1 VGWWIGFCLIR
12 QPSTTP
18 IVCFHQSKQ
27 VPVPTKSFESIT
39 LTKIIY
45 DAFSK
50 KNQTSRG
57 DWVHPT
63 LASRNSDSD
72 FAPDFS
78 AAGLHIRIL
87 KGCRFCED
95 KGNANNIKSTHMK
108 LETLKDLYIQ
118 ELKDLYSAEKQIIK
132 ALPKMVKAANNKQL
146 AAGFEEHLK
155 QTKEHVAR
163 LEKILTSHD
172 ESTRGPKCEGME
184 GVLKEGEEMIKED
197 ADEEVR
203 DAGLIAAAQ
212 RVEHYEMA
220 GYGCARTYAELLGDP
235 DGAQLLQTTLTEE
248 SDTDKKLT
256 KLANSVI
263 NVAAQ

>member
-1 VGWWIGFCLIR
+1 
-12 QPSTTP
+12 
-18 IVCFHQSKQ
+18 
-27 VPVPTKSFESIT
+27 
-39 LTKIIY
+39 
-45 DAFSK
+45 
-50 KNQTSRG
+50 
-57 DWVHPT
+57 
-63 LASRNSDSD
+63 
-72 FAPDFS
+72 
-78 AAGLHIRIL
+78 
-87 KGCRFCED
+87 
-95 KGNANNIKSTHMK
+95 
-108 LETLKDLYIQ
+108 
-118 ELKDLYSAEKQIIK
+118 
-132 ALPKMVKAANNKQL
+132 MVKAATNKQL
-146 AAGFEEHLK
+146 AAGFKEHFE

-184 GVLKEGEEMIKED
+184 GLVREGVVMIIEN

-256 KLANSVI
+256 TLAKSAI
-263 NVAAQ
+263 NIAAK